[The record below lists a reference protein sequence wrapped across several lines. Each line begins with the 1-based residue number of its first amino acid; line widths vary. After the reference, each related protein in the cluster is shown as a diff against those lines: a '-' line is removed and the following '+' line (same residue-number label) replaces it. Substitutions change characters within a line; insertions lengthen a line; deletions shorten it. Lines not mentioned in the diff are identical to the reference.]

1 MGTTRAQR
9 AVPAGRARADVS
21 CLRHGTSRPGPC
33 RARPTYQI
41 YPKPVLSLSPQC
53 LRVCRCRWLFA
64 ANSSIQIPKKIRS
77 NVFLSLSQISNQI
90 LDRRCWSLS
99 SPHDLPSP
107 PPPRRSGLPPSQIHP
122 PNSQTKKVPVYFIF
136 WGNLCSISLAY
147 SKFLHVWN

>member
-1 MGTTRAQR
+1 MLEARHVASQT
-9 AVPAGRARADVS
+9 VPGPCQARAM
-21 CLRHGTSRPGPC
+21 PGPC
-33 RARPTYQI
+33 RARPIYQV
-41 YPKPVLSLSPQC
+41 YPKPVLSLSPMSEG
-53 LRVCRCRWLFA
+53 LSLPVTLCRQFLYP
-64 ANSSIQIPKKIRS
+64 NPKKIRS

-147 SKFLHVWN
+147 SKFLHV